1 MRTKFSVNELAE
13 FGRLA
18 DEIKVAARDIAR
30 KFNPRVPK
38 YEPWAFDL
46 YVGGSTVTIKWRI
59 GCDCDDD
66 EFDVRYEWFDMTDE
80 ELDELIIEEQKR
92 KERLEKYKELDKLRV
107 DLKVKTA
114 AIARMEEQIKD
125 LQEQLGED
133 ENGWNG

>member
-1 MRTKFSVNELAE
+1 
-13 FGRLA
+13 
-18 DEIKVAARDIAR
+18 
-30 KFNPRVPK
+30 
-38 YEPWAFDL
+38 
-46 YVGGSTVTIKWRI
+46 
-59 GCDCDDD
+59 
-66 EFDVRYEWFDMTDE
+66 MTDE